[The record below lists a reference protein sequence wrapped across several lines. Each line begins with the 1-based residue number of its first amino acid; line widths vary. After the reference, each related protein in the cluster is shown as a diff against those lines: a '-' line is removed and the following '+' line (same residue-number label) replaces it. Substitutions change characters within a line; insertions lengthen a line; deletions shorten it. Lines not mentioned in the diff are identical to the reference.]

1 MRCVVQRVSRA
12 NVKVEG
18 KLISEIGKGYLVL
31 LGVEQ
36 NDTEKDA
43 VYIADKI
50 AKLRVFEDE
59 NRKMNLSIKQIEGE
73 VLLVSQ
79 FTLLGDARG
88 QNRPS
93 FIKAAR
99 PEIADELYNV
109 TAERLKEHGIV
120 VKLGQFQAFMDVSL
134 VNDGPVTILLDSNIL
149 F

>member
-12 NVKVEG
+12 DVKVEG
-18 KLISEIGKGYLVL
+18 ELISEIGKGYLVL

-36 NDTEKDA
+36 SDTEKDA

-59 NRKMNLSIKQIEGE
+59 NQKMNLSIKQVEGE

-99 PEIADELYNV
+99 PELADELYNT
-109 TAERLKEHGIV
+109 TADRLKEHGIP

-134 VNDGPVTILLDSNIL
+134 VNDGPVTILIDSNKL

>member
-1 MRCVVQRVSRA
+1 MRCVVQRVSCA

-18 KLISEIGKGYLVL
+18 KLISEIGRGFLVL

-36 NDTEKDA
+36 DDTEKDA

-50 AKLRVFEDE
+50 AKLRIFEDE

-79 FTLLGDARG
+79 FTLLGDASG

-109 TAERLKEHGIV
+109 TAERLKEHGIP
-120 VKLGQFQAFMDVSL
+120 VKLGQFQAFMAVSL
-134 VNDGPVTILLDSNIL
+134 VNDGPVTILLDSNKL

>member
-99 PEIADELYNV
+99 VGIADELYNV
-109 TAERLKEHGIV
+109 TAER
-120 VKLGQFQAFMDVSL
+120 QAWYSCKAWTISSFMDVSL
-134 VNDGPVTILLDSNIL
+134 VNDGPNYTA
-149 F
+149 